1 MGSTAQFDDITM
13 LCLDFKGPEKPV
25 KECKMTADLD
35 GIPKAIAFVEQ
46 ELQRME
52 CPAKTQSLLSVAVDE
67 IMSNI
72 VHYAYGMGIGSV
84 TVQAEA
90 LEDARGARITFIDSG
105 VAFNPLEAP
114 EPDVSLGADRR
125 KEGGL
130 GIFLAKKLVDEM
142 HYERVDG
149 KNILRVTKKF

>member
-1 MGSTAQFDDITM
+1 
-13 LCLDFKGPEKPV
+13 
-25 KECKMTADLD
+25 
-35 GIPKAIAFVEQ
+35 
-46 ELQRME
+46 
-52 CPAKTQSLLSVAVDE
+52 
-67 IMSNI
+67 MSNI

>member
-52 CPAKTQSLLSVAVDE
+52 CPAKTQSLLSVAVDLE
-67 IMSNI
+67 FPGILLTVASN
-72 VHYAYGMGIGSV
+72 
-84 TVQAEA
+84 
-90 LEDARGARITFIDSG
+90 D
-105 VAFNPLEAP
+105 P
-114 EPDVSLGADRR
+114 R
-125 KEGGL
+125 KFKGRW
-130 GIFLAKKLVDEM
+130 K
-142 HYERVDG
+142 
-149 KNILRVTKKF
+149 